1 MGPIEIDYEGSEDFL
16 KQELP
21 AILTAVSTLH
31 KESGLVEELPS
42 GTNAGNG
49 ATTSNLMAPLGM
61 SVTTISAKL
70 GVKSGADLAL
80 AAAARLT
87 RGGSSSFSRQQLL
100 DEMKAA
106 TGFYKTTIR
115 SNLSNY
121 LLTLVKE
128 GKLQETAKDTYSL
141 SMATKTEIEA
151 KLAG

>member
-1 MGPIEIDYEGSEDFL
+1 MGSIEIDYEGSEDFL

-21 AILTAVSTLH
+21 AILTAVSNLY
-31 KESGLVEELPS
+31 KESGITEQAPSAANGASSVTPS
-42 GTNAGNG
+42 GA
-49 ATTSNLMAPLGM
+49 APIGM

-87 RGGSSSFSRQQLL
+87 RGGSAAFSRQQLL
-100 DEMKAA
+100 EEMKGA

-141 SMATKTEIEA
+141 SMAARTEIEA
-151 KLAG
+151 KLAP